1 MNEYI
6 VTIVAGLLAGAA
18 GAMGLGGGS
27 ILLMYLT
34 LMAGIPQLSAQGIN
48 LIFFIPCALSALF
61 MHQKRGRVPWDI
73 VIPMICWGLPFALA
87 GFMLG
92 DRLGG
97 RGMGKIFGIF
107 LLLLGIRELFAI
119 NWRPRAMSNNC

>member
-1 MNEYI
+1 MQHYI
-6 VTIVAGLLAGAA
+6 ITILAGLLAGAA

-34 LMAGIPQLSAQGIN
+34 LIAGVGQLSAQGIN
-48 LIFFIPCALSALF
+48 LIFFIPCALSALL
-61 MHQKRGRVPWDI
+61 MHQRRGRVPWDI
-73 VIPMICWGLPFALA
+73 VIPMICWGMPFAFA

-97 RGMGKIFGIF
+97 EGMGKIFGIF
-107 LLLLGIRELFAI
+107 LVVLGVRELFGGKFSAKDDKK
-119 NWRPRAMSNNC
+119 